1 MNIAIML
8 SQAAAA
14 ASVPKDEKPPH
25 PRMQNLLLGGPSQA
39 VKAFAR
45 YKAVMQDNG
54 WMTKGQ
60 IEAAMGLVPSAS
72 AKYLR
77 KLLSEGHVQ
86 RRNRGNAKRYVRR
99 LGHEWRWKEGKSDKP
114 D

>member
-45 YKAVMQDNG
+45 YKAVMQGNG

-60 IEAAMGLVPSAS
+60 IEAAMSLVPSAS

-86 RRNRGNAKRYVRR
+86 RRNRGNAKKYVRR
-99 LGHEWRWKEGKSDKP
+99 LGHEWRWKDGTTSKP
-114 D
+114 E